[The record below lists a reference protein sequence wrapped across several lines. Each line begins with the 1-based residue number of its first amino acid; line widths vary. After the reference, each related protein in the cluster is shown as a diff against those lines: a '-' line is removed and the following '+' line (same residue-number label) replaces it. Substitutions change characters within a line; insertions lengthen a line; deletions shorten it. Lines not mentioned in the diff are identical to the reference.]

1 VIGVDVLENVAERMQ
16 QLERENHKLHL
27 VLEANRT
34 LSSSLDLQL
43 VLERLMDKAREVT
56 EAEASSLMLVDEDAQ
71 ELYFFT
77 VHGEKSDAVKKIRLK
92 IGEGIAGWVAQE
104 GEPVLVEDAASDP
117 RFYRKADQ
125 SSGFQTRSMMC
136 VPLIFRKR
144 ILGTIQV
151 LNKTDNRNFD
161 RQDLSILQI
170 MADQASIA
178 IENARLHELA
188 TVDQATGLYRKDY
201 FLARLDE
208 EFRRYRNL
216 GTPVSLLMS
225 DIDHFKRVN
234 TEYGHQ
240 GGDRALLELA
250 GMILRVVRDE
260 GEEDLAGRY
269 GGEEF
274 CVLMPNTTHERAM
287 QVAEKI
293 RKGIEAHRFRI
304 DDKDAAITISIGV
317 TSLPYHHSFIKNAE
331 EMIKYADEALYLC
344 KDRGR
349 NCSAL
354 YEKKN

>member
-1 VIGVDVLENVAERMQ
+1 VHRLENTEEKIHR
-16 QLERENHKLHL
+16 LEQEIDKLYL

-43 VLERLMDKAREVT
+43 VLERLMSKARDVT
-56 EAEASSLMLVDEDAQ
+56 DAEASSLMLVDEDVQ

-77 VHGEKSDAVKKIRLK
+77 VQGEKSDAVKKIRLK
-92 IGEGIAGWVAQE
+92 IGEGIAGWVAE
-104 GEPVLVEDAASDP
+104 KGEPVLVEDAANDP

-125 SSGFQTRSMMC
+125 SSGFHTRSMMC

-161 RQDLSILQI
+161 RDDLHILQV

-201 FLARLDE
+201 FLARLEE

-216 GTPVSLLMS
+216 GTPFALLMS

-260 GEEDLAGRY
+260 GEEDMAGRY

-274 CVLMPNTTHERAM
+274 CVLMPNTTEERAM
-287 QVAEKI
+287 VVAEKI
-293 RKGIEAHRFRI
+293 RTSIEAHRFSI
-304 DDKDAAITISIGV
+304 DGREAAITISIGV
-317 TSLPYHHSFIKNAE
+317 TSVPYHNDVINNSE
-331 EMIKYADEALYLC
+331 EMIKYADDALYLC

-354 YEKKN
+354 YEKKD